1 MYVNLSL
8 YKSKIGRSNAILKK
22 EYEEN
27 QGDVQE
33 GKETYQ
39 DSDVEGYAYCATDK
53 QRCMQDCSG
62 SSLLSTLN

>member
-1 MYVNLSL
+1 M
-8 YKSKIGRSNAILKK
+8 KK
-22 EYEEN
+22 EHEEN